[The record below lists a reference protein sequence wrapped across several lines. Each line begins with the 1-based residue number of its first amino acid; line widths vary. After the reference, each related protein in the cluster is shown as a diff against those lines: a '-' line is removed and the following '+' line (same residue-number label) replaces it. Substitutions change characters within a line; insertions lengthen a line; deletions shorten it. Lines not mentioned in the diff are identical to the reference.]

1 VVCLSFRSHA
11 HCEVT
16 GVGSFAPL
24 ALSLLVA
31 ASYAGGKI
39 FCKKSAMSDDFLLK

>member
-1 VVCLSFRSHA
+1 MICLSFRSCA

-16 GVGSFAPL
+16 GVGSFVLL

-31 ASYAGGKI
+31 ALYDGGNI
-39 FCKKSAMSDDFLLK
+39 FCKKSAVSDDFFLK